1 MRNAKYICINF
12 IYLFFCSAINP
23 QSVSYVVKLIEPHLI
38 THGSIQKEYNTL
50 NTIVDLDIQND
61 DELISL
67 GSGYIHMLKRKNE
80 IIDAYNKSP
89 MVLDRL
95 IALITDLYVDFN
107 KIKGANVRL
116 KIPELVAIIND
127 YNYKTLIA
135 FLVGGDIHGHGH
147 N

>member
-1 MRNAKYICINF
+1 MSCSDFVQF
-12 IYLFFCSAINP
+12 IFCAAANP
-23 QSVSYVVKLIEPHLI
+23 QSVSHVIKLIEPHLV
-38 THGSIQKEYNTL
+38 THCLIEKEYTTL
-50 NTIVDLDIQND
+50 NTIIDLDIQND

-67 GSGYIHMLKRKNE
+67 GSEYIHILKRKNE
-80 IIDAYNKSP
+80 IIDSYNKSP

-116 KIPELVAIIND
+116 RIPDLVAIIKD
-127 YNYKTLIA
+127 YDYKTLIA
-135 FLVGGDIHGHGH
+135 FFVGADNQGC